1 MPQILFG
8 TCGWS
13 YAEWEGILYPHKQ
26 SKLRQ
31 YSSIFPTVEI
41 DSTFYSLPREGV
53 VLSWVRYTPPSF
65 VFSAKLSQTITHK
78 KALDRMRGIE
88 ADLYQFLETMGPAI
102 EAGKLICVLVQ
113 LPPFLRFNP
122 QRLEAF
128 LNLLPD
134 RPSFAVEFRHQSW
147 LRDETF
153 NLLQRYKTAYTI
165 VDEPALPPDIHVTS
179 NLAYIRWH
187 GKGNEPWFNYRY
199 SREQLQEWVPRIKE
213 VAEKAQRILGYFNN
227 HFHGYAPKNCLQIM
241 EMLDIQTPQESEALN
256 RIASHKENRESARIS
271 LEAWTGLTTEGG
283 VEKLLLKFADAE
295 IIKNARAIPDK
306 DLSLRQDN
314 KRGLAAYIG
323 ATNVGI
329 DLEEHTINH
338 RCPYFSKCSS
348 QKRFCSHVAKLFL
361 AISPERARIILSA
374 IESNVEDWKF
384 ESWSSVE
391 FPR

>member
-26 SKLRQ
+26 SKLKQ

-41 DSTFYSLPREGV
+41 DSTFYSLPRDGI
-53 VLSWVRYTPPSF
+53 VLGWVRYTPPSF

-78 KALDRMRGIE
+78 KALDTARGIE
-88 ADLYQFLETMGPAI
+88 PDLDQFLETMGPAI
-102 EAGKLICVLVQ
+102 EAGKLTCVLVQ
-113 LPPFLRFNP
+113 LPPFLRFNA

-153 NLLQRYKTAYTI
+153 KLLERYKTAYTI
-165 VDEPALPPDIHVTS
+165 VDEPALPPEIHVTS
-179 NLAYIRWH
+179 NLAYVRWH
-187 GKGNEPWFNYRY
+187 GRGNRPWFNYRY
-199 SREQLQEWVPRIKE
+199 SKEQLQEWVPKIKE
-213 VAEKAQRILGYFNN
+213 VTEKTERILGYFNN
-227 HFHGYAPKNCLQIM
+227 HFHGYAPENCLQIM
-241 EMLDIQTPQESEALN
+241 QMLDIQTPRGSEALN
-256 RIASHKENRESARIS
+256 KITSHKEDREPAKTS
-271 LEAWTGLTTEGG
+271 LEAWTGPVAERT
-283 VEKLLLKFADAE
+283 VEKLLLKFTEAD

-323 ATNVGI
+323 QTNVTI
-329 DLEEHTINH
+329 DLEEHTIIH
-338 RCPYFSKCSS
+338 RCPFFFKSSS
-348 QKRFCSHVAKLFL
+348 QKRFCPHIAKLFL
-361 AISPERARIILSA
+361 AISPERARTVLSL
-374 IESNVEDWKF
+374 IKSNVESWKF
-384 ESWSSVE
+384 ESKFSVE
-391 FPR
+391 FPK